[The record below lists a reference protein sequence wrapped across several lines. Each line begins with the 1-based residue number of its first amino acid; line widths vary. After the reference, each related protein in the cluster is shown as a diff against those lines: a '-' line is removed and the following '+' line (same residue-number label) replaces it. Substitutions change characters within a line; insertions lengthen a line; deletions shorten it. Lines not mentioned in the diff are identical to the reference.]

1 MAHHYETGPGALTE
15 RTVLD
20 PPPRRPPMG
29 PEELVLK
36 NVRGD
41 SMIRRLRHAAAGP
54 FRSAKDVRA
63 LTDSGHWIQHPI
75 TTGRRIAVTGI
86 RGGAGKSTVSAL
98 IAAAFARYRQDRV
111 LALDLD
117 PEFGSLPLRLGARSG
132 GSAADLTRVDV
143 RTASFEEIEPRLER
157 LGERLWA
164 LPGSRDVLG
173 SGRLDA
179 AAYRSAGLPL
189 SRFFGVTIADCG
201 AGMGT
206 DLNRAV
212 LAGTHAQ
219 VLVTPATQE
228 AAESAR
234 DALGGLGVNSLHALA
249 PRTVVVFTVR
259 SRPGARTFDLAGART
274 MLRGAGAE
282 AALLHYDGHLAV
294 GATIDPARLGYS
306 ARVSAIEVAATA
318 LRAALRS
325 E

>member
-1 MAHHYETGPGALTE
+1 
-15 RTVLD
+15 
-20 PPPRRPPMG
+20 MG
-29 PEELVLK
+29 PEELVLRD
-36 NVRGD
+36 VRGD
-41 SMIRRLRHAAAGP
+41 SLIRRMRRAAAGP
-54 FRSAKDVRA
+54 FRAAEDVRA

-117 PEFGSLPLRLGARSG
+117 PEFGSLPLRLGVRSGGAG

-201 AGMGT
+201 TGMRT

-219 VLVTPATQE
+219 VLVAPATRE
-228 AAESAR
+228 GAESAR
-234 DALGGLGVNSLHALA
+234 DALGGLAVNNLHALV
-249 PRTVVVFTVR
+249 PRTVVVFTVH

-274 MLRGAGAE
+274 LLRGAGAE
-282 AALLHYDGHLAV
+282 AALLGYDGHLAV
-294 GATIDPARLGYS
+294 GATIDPARLGYA

-325 E
+325 DMTSEAPDLHNRAVSRSF